1 MNASVHLPRAPFPDV
16 SEQDLEVHI
25 NLANLQA
32 GSFNIIVAFA
42 GIIGYLWLI
51 GNVLIYGVGGEVYG
65 VTEIFTWLGSILLTG
80 SAAIGQL
87 LRQRHLHVATHALV
101 VGILA
106 AVTCVELALPPQMS
120 AILFILPVIFA
131 GVLLNR
137 VGFFVVSIV
146 TSMLALALTTL
157 RVPTTSIL
165 IQVPLT
171 ALTMIL
177 AVLASWLSTHNLY
190 TALTWSWN
198 SYQRARQNE
207 TLARERQGKLA
218 QTLKSLDEAMY
229 RLERANHMLSLARD
243 QAEEARRLKQQFA
256 QTISHELRTPLNL
269 IVGFTEMMTHSP
281 EHYGGQLLPA
291 YVRDLRIVYR
301 NAAHLQTLVND
312 VLDLARIE
320 AAQMGLMPEKTQPAD
335 LVRDVVT
342 TARSLVEAQGLA
354 LRTEIAPDLPAMWL
368 DPTRIRQVLFNL
380 LNNASRFTKAGSIT
394 VQVRQVEDEV
404 HFAVADTGVGIAP
417 SDLKR
422 IFEEFQQ
429 VDGSTR
435 RRYGGTGLG
444 LAISKRFVTLHGGRM
459 WVESELGAGSTFYFS
474 LPVCQQSIDLATSA
488 SAFATDQVS
497 HPAAKR
503 EENILLVV
511 TPSLPVANLLARRL
525 EGCRTVT
532 APSLKQARALAQRL
546 YPKAVV
552 IDQACQLENDATSI
566 LADFARACQTAH
578 TTFVTCPLS
587 HDPARQ
593 HLAVEAY
600 LTKPISRQNL
610 WDVLR
615 QLDEGVNKLLIIEDD
630 NDFVQLLDRMLA
642 TSVRPYQV
650 INAYNAQEGLTL
662 MRHHQPDA
670 ILLDLQLPD
679 KNGREVIEEIRATP
693 EGEQLPVIVVSG
705 QDEMTTD
712 DALHGAVTMTKAE
725 GWTFSEIVQWL
736 QSWITTTAS
745 PTPNA
750 TPAP

>member
-1 MNASVHLPRAPFPDV
+1 
-16 SEQDLEVHI
+16 
-25 NLANLQA
+25 
-32 GSFNIIVAFA
+32 
-42 GIIGYLWLI
+42 
-51 GNVLIYGVGGEVYG
+51 
-65 VTEIFTWLGSILLTG
+65 
-80 SAAIGQL
+80 
-87 LRQRHLHVATHALV
+87 
-101 VGILA
+101 
-106 AVTCVELALPPQMS
+106 
-120 AILFILPVIFA
+120 
-131 GVLLNR
+131 
-137 VGFFVVSIV
+137 
-146 TSMLALALTTL
+146 
-157 RVPTTSIL
+157 
-165 IQVPLT
+165 
-171 ALTMIL
+171 
-177 AVLASWLSTHNLY
+177 
-190 TALTWSWN
+190 
-198 SYQRARQNE
+198 
-207 TLARERQGKLA
+207 LAR
-218 QTLKSLDEAMY
+218 TLKSLDEAMY

-291 YVRDLRIVYR
+291 YMRDLRIVYR

-320 AAQMGLMPEKTQPAD
+320 AAQMGLMPEKTRPAD

-354 LRTEIAPDLPAMWL
+354 LRTDIAPDLPAMWL

-380 LNNASRFTKAGSIT
+380 LNNASRFTEAGSIT

-474 LPVCQQSIDLATSA
+474 LPVRQQGIDLATSA
-488 SAFATDQVS
+488 SASATDQAS
-497 HPAAKR
+497 HPPAAKR

-532 APSLKQARALAQRL
+532 APNLAQARAMAQRL

-552 IDQACQLENDATSI
+552 IDQACQLGDDAPAS
-566 LADFARACQTAH
+566 LATFALACQATH

-587 HDPARQ
+587 HEPARQ

-650 INAYNAQEGLTL
+650 VNAYNAQEGLTL

-693 EGEQLPVIVVSG
+693 GGEHLPIIVVSG
-705 QDEMTTD
+705 QDEMATD
-712 DALHGAVTMTKAE
+712 GALHGPVTMTKAE
-725 GWTFSEIVQWL
+725 GWTFSEIIQGL
-736 QSWITTTAS
+736 QSWITATAPAIS
-745 PTPNA
+745 NA
-750 TPAP
+750 TPAQ